1 LEKKH
6 KNKTKPMVSMTKK
19 QFMEIQKAA
28 AQLMVV
34 IMDKES
40 ISKDKAEDMV
50 VDILKEYEDLLK
62 SGDSASVVR
71 GLHFL
76 SKSW

>member
-1 LEKKH
+1 
-6 KNKTKPMVSMTKK
+6 MVSMTKK

-28 AQLMVV
+28 EQLMVV
-34 IMDKES
+34 IMDRES
-40 ISKDKAEDMV
+40 VSKNKAEDMAV
-50 VDILKEYEDLLK
+50 EILKEYEDLLK